1 MRSPRY
7 TILIANRRTGA
18 VRRLSV
24 SRRTVA
30 MALTV
35 VLGLPALLALGTRGA
50 DVAELDA
57 LRAMNETLQLENDGY
72 REATGELTE
81 QISSLQNALGHLSDQ
96 AELDPATRRAID
108 QLPALVRSRAT
119 GGGLGAAAVPAVR
132 PTEEKSPESTFGI
145 LRDLLGSLENRLA
158 SVKTRIES
166 QQALVRATPSS
177 WPVVGWYTSAFGTRK
192 DPFTGQPDF
201 HAGLDIAANRGTPVR
216 ATADGT
222 VQTAAYQG
230 NYGNAIVVQHG
241 FGLSTRFGHLS
252 GFAVRP
258 GQQVKRGQV
267 IGYVGSTG
275 RATSAHLHYEILI
288 GGQPIDPLRLLGK

>member
-18 VRRLSV
+18 IRRLTL
-24 SRRTVA
+24 SRRT
-30 MALTV
+30 MALALSAL
-35 VLGLPALLALGTRGA
+35 LGGPAMLALGTRGA

-57 LRAMNETLQLENDGY
+57 LRAINDTLQIENESY

-81 QISSLQNALGHLSDQ
+81 QIASLQNALGQLSDQ
-96 AELDPATRRAID
+96 AELDPATRRAIEN
-108 QLPALVRSRAT
+108 LPAVVRSRAT
-119 GGGLGAAAVPAVR
+119 GGGLGASRTVARAAEDK
-132 PTEEKSPESTFGI
+132 TPESTFGI
-145 LRDLLGSLENRLA
+145 LRDLLGSLESRLA

-192 DPFTGQPDF
+192 DPFTGLPDF
-201 HAGLDIAANRGTPVR
+201 HAGLDIAANRGTPVK

-222 VQTAAYQG
+222 VQSAAYQG
-230 NYGNAIVVQHG
+230 NYGNAIVVHHG
-241 FGLSTRFGHLS
+241 FGMSTRFGHLS

-258 GQQVKRGQV
+258 GQQVRRGQV

-275 RATSAHLHYEILI
+275 RATSSHLHYEILI
-288 GGQPIDPLRLLGK
+288 NGQPINPIRLLGK

>member
-7 TILIANRRTGA
+7 TILIANRRSGA
-18 VRRLSV
+18 VRRLTL
-24 SRRTVA
+24 SRRA
-30 MALTV
+30 MVLSLSAL
-35 VLGLPALLALGTRGA
+35 LGGPAMLALGTRGA

-57 LRAMNETLQLENDGY
+57 LRAMNETLQLENESY

-81 QISSLQNALGHLSDQ
+81 QIASLQSALGQLSDQ
-96 AELDPATRRAID
+96 AELDPATRQAIEN
-108 QLPALVRSRAT
+108 LPAVVRSRAS
-119 GGGLGAAAVPAVR
+119 GGGMAGGRSATRPA
-132 PTEEKSPESTFGI
+132 PQKSPEGTFDI
-145 LRDLLGSLENRLA
+145 LRDLLGSLESRLA

-166 QQALVRATPSS
+166 QQALVRAAPTS

-201 HAGLDIAANRGTPVR
+201 HAGLDIAANRGTPVK
-216 ATADGT
+216 AGADGT
-222 VQTAAYQG
+222 VESAAYQG
-230 NYGNAIVVQHG
+230 NYGNAIVVHHG
-241 FGLSTRFGHLS
+241 YGMATRYGHLS

-275 RATSAHLHYEILI
+275 RATSAHLHYEVLVN
-288 GGQPIDPLRLLGK
+288 GQPINPLRLLGR